1 MTEPRFID
9 CPRRIAGTARAG
21 GSACRSL
28 AFAAGMALCGMSAA
42 HADLAS
48 HRALYEIELVSAR
61 PGSPVSNVDGQ
72 MMTEA
77 VDVCDGWVVEQRYR
91 MHFAYMES
99 PPVAITTSYATW
111 EANDGGAFSFNMR
124 TTTDGVVT
132 EETRGEATLTPAGGA
147 AHYRLPEPQ
156 DVALPPGTLLPT
168 AHTRAL
174 IEQAQAGRTVATSL
188 LFDGTTATGL
198 SEVSAVIGTAGAL
211 SSLDEAVPLTD
222 GPSWQVSLAF
232 FSATGGAETPDYELS
247 AILFE
252 NGLIGDMTID
262 YGDFVIRSTLRE
274 VEAIDPG
281 C

>member
-1 MTEPRFID
+1 MTESRFINR
-9 CPRRIAGTARAG
+9 PRRAAGAVRVG
-21 GSACRSL
+21 GSARLGLVSV
-28 AFAAGMALCGMSAA
+28 AGAALFGASAA

-61 PGSPVSNVDGQ
+61 AGSPVSNVDGQ

-77 VDVCDGWVVEQRYR
+77 IDVCDGWVVEQRYR

-111 EANDGGAFSFNMR
+111 ESNDGDSFSFNMR

-132 EETRGEATLTPAGGA
+132 EETRGEATLTPTGGA

-174 IEQAQAGRTVATSL
+174 IEQAQAGRTVTSSL
-188 LFDGTTATGL
+188 LFDGTTTTGL

-211 SSLDEAVPLTD
+211 SSLEEATPFTE

-232 FSATGGAETPDYELS
+232 FSATDGTETPDYELS

-274 VEAIDPG
+274 VEAIDSD